1 MTEKDSNVVLRDFIY
16 IDKERMYSLYS
27 QLFEGVV
34 ESLVESVSYSNEEAK
49 KDKKLEETIIDASV
63 KVQNVV
69 LFDHIYN
76 TLEAKLQPQIQI
88 IDSQTSYEDIKP
100 NSIVKITGHV
110 VIEDYEHLSYL
121 MQNFNEIGIA
131 LATLTLTSQAPDKK
145 MISKNTIDQYAKEN
159 GLAMDKKLCESI
171 VKVIENLHG
180 NSMEITIELEDDAFD
195 VGFKALLEEQYLR
208 LSTNNIRSLYGYK
221 PCIKWTLVGEVTN
234 ISFRN
239 NHRAEK
245 NKTAFSKMFESLSEV
260 DNAFSKINDSTNHI
274 VRVAP
279 IAVYIEHDT
288 PSSVSE

>member
-1 MTEKDSNVVLRDFIY
+1 MTEKDSNVMLRDFIY
-16 IDKERMYSLYS
+16 IDKDRMYSLYS

-34 ESLVESVSYSNEEAK
+34 ESLVESVSYSSEEAK

-76 TLEAKLQPQIQI
+76 TLEAKLQPQIQV
-88 IDSQTSYEDIKP
+88 IDDKTSSEDIKP
-100 NSIVKITGHV
+100 NSIVKITGYV

-121 MQNFNEIGIA
+121 MQNFNEIGVA
-131 LATLTLTSQAPDKK
+131 LATLTLNSQSSDKK

-159 GLAMDKKLCESI
+159 GLTMDKKLCESI

-195 VGFKALLEEQYLR
+195 VGFKALLEERYLR
-208 LSTNNIRSLYGYK
+208 LSTNSIRSLYGYK
-221 PCIKWTLVGEVTN
+221 PCMKWTLVGEVTN
-234 ISFRN
+234 ISYRN
-239 NHRAEK
+239 NNRAEK
-245 NKTAFSKMFESLSEV
+245 NKTTFSKMFESLSEV
-260 DNAFSKINDSTNHI
+260 DNSFSKVNDSANHI

-279 IAVYIEHDT
+279 IAVYIEHDK